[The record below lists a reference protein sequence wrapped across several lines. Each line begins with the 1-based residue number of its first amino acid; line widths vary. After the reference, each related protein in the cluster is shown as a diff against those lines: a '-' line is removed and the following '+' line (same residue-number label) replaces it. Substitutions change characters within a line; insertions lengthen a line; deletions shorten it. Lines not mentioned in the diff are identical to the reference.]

1 MNKDSATS
9 LLADLIAIPSMNPM
23 GRRSGN
29 TYSERNLAEF
39 LAGVFKHH
47 HVDTELY
54 EALPGRPNLEAFVE
68 VGAENTLLLEAH
80 MDTVHADNM
89 TVKPFGAEIRDGRM
103 YGRGSCDTK
112 GSIAAFCTAVLSLL
126 DKGTKLN
133 CNVRFLFVSD
143 EEYTFAGAQAA
154 VQKGLK
160 ATFGIAGEP
169 TQLSI
174 VRAHKGVTRWRIR
187 TTGTAAHSAYPERG
201 RNAIYAMAP
210 VVEALSRHA
219 DELSRRTPHPVL
231 GAPSLSVG
239 VIEGGQVVN
248 MVPDACWVEV
258 DRRSLPGEST
268 EEILAPIKNLL
279 KASGN
284 ATMDPPYLSVAGMDI
299 PEESEIVRS
308 LGNAVKE
315 VTGAVR
321 IETAQYATDAG
332 VFVASGIPTAVFG
345 PGDIAQ
351 AHTDSEYLELEQLDA
366 AVGILQTLIAA

>member
-29 TYSERNLAEF
+29 TYSERNVAEF

-80 MDTVHADNM
+80 LDTVHADNM

-103 YGRGSCDTK
+103 YGRGACDTK
-112 GSIAAFCTAVLSLL
+112 GSIAAFCTAVLALL
-126 DKGTKLN
+126 DQGTKLN

-143 EEYTFAGAQAA
+143 EEYTFAGARAA
-154 VQKGLK
+154 VEKGLK

-169 TQLSI
+169 TGLSI
-174 VRAHKGVTRWRIR
+174 VRAHKGVTRWRVR
-187 TTGTAAHSAYPERG
+187 TTGISAHAAYPERG

-210 VVEALSRHA
+210 VIEALSKHA
-219 DELSRRTPHPVL
+219 NELAGRKPHPVL
-231 GAPSLSVG
+231 GSPSLSVG
-239 VIEGGQVVN
+239 VIEGGQAVN

-268 EEILAPIKNLL
+268 EEILAPIEKLL

-308 LGNAVKE
+308 LGRAVKE
-315 VTGAVR
+315 ATGTVS

-332 VFVASGIPTAVFG
+332 VFNASGIPTAVFG

-351 AHTDSEYLELEQLDA
+351 AHTDSEYIELEQLDA
-366 AVGILQTLIAA
+366 AIRILQTLIAA